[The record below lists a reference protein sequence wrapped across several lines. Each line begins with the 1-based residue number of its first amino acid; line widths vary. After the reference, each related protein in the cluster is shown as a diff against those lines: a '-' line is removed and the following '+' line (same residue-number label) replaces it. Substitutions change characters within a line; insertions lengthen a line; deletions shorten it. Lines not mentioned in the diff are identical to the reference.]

1 MAENNIYQENGY
13 KNRVDYLQSVA
24 EDYGTDMM
32 VVSSMA
38 EILGDDEDFDRLVSA
53 LGDIPI
59 VNHGI

>member
-1 MAENNIYQENGY
+1 MNNIYQEKGY

-32 VVSSMA
+32 IVSSMA

-53 LGDIPI
+53 LEDIPI

>member
-32 VVSSMA
+32 IVSSMA

-53 LGDIPI
+53 LEDIPI